1 MTNKSLINNTTSLNS
16 SFVKNY
22 YGKLERIDE
31 TLPFYV
37 AYEYAFTDD
46 EGSVDT
52 TYRYKSYES
61 YENFYETIKNE
72 KPENMRWYE
81 IMKENN
87 PVVECYDLDAKL
99 NDKNERNNLMFKRYL
114 EIGEDAMIDEFKYH
128 RKRFIETHY
137 PLYDEKETFA
147 ISTSCSNDKFSA
159 HITVRNGFYFQD
171 VSKLKIMMIEFDNY
185 IKDHK
190 FVLDLSIYSR
200 NRCMRML
207 NNTKYG
213 QKRFLKR
220 HRYSSGLDE
229 KDFLFSYVK
238 PDDKLFEIK
247 SKSCDTKVFK
257 KKENSYDTSKDY
269 EKMTQLLNLINSDC
283 NQSKWSVIGQVI
295 YNITNGSDD
304 GMEQFIEWSQ
314 KDGYPDFNENK
325 CIQTWNSY
333 KQNDSYGIGNLV
345 NRAREDSPEEYA
357 ELTKKN
363 DFYSPKIVFVD
374 DEIIECA
381 EKIVND
387 CTHNNLAKIYAEYS
401 KGEIF
406 FTSGYG
412 WIIFNKE
419 TKIWTYNNDKISL
432 IYPISSFFC
441 HIMKEYCDYFF
452 KKDNK
457 IEMTKKEEE
466 EFINKTKSLM
476 KMKRE
481 VGNSGFIKGIIE
493 QIQSLLTKDN
503 TFIDNF
509 DNKPNLFA
517 FSDGKCID
525 LLKNGEMRDIV
536 KEDFIMTTC
545 GYPYPKRDEIYIE
558 KWNTIINSLSND
570 PEQLKSIKSL
580 MSLSLWGENKN
591 EIFAQLTG
599 SGGNGKGLL
608 DTGMKTVYGKYYQ
621 SISAS
626 QLTEYEKD
634 TQRANPELASCRFAR
649 LVMASEPQDSGS
661 NGKSTTLKVPTL
673 KKWTGRDIIS
683 TRFLHKDT
691 FSFTAKFILMM
702 QLNDLLDLSINDEAI
717 KRRMKV
723 VELPFKF
730 VINDGRTLAENEKY
744 RDETLKD
751 TISQEKYR
759 DALFYILLNTWLEN
773 KGIFY
778 ESKRVKEFTNE
789 FFENQNP
796 VKLWFDEHYENDDSG
811 RITATD
817 MFNSFKNDNYE
828 SILNTTSFGRL
839 LKECC
844 KSKRGK
850 SGIFFLCKKKS
861 AEHPLYL

>member
-1 MTNKSLINNTTSLNS
+1 MTNTNHQIININSLNS
-16 SFVKNY
+16 CFAKY
-22 YGKLERIDE
+22 YNSHLYDVDE
-31 TLPFYV
+31 KLPFVV
-37 AYEYAFTDD
+37 AYEYAYLDNEKINTI
-46 EGSVDT
+46 
-52 TYRYKSYES
+52 YKYKSYES
-61 YENFYETIKNE
+61 YEKFYEITKDEIHGNK
-72 KPENMRWYE
+72 RWYE

-87 PVVECYDLDAKL
+87 PVIECYDLDAKL
-99 NDKNERNNLMFKRYL
+99 DDKNETNRLMFQKYK
-114 EIGEDAMIDEFKYH
+114 EIGEDTVIDEFKHH
-128 RKRFIETHY
+128 RKTFIETYY
-137 PLYDEKETFA
+137 PSYDEKETFA
-147 ISTSCSNDKFSA
+147 ISTACNDKKFSI
-159 HITVRNGFYFQD
+159 HISVRNGFCFQD
-171 VSKLKIMMIEFDNY
+171 VVKLKIMMTRFNEYLTQYNY
-185 IKDHK
+185 N
-190 FVLDLSIYSR
+190 LDLSIYSK

-207 NNTKYG
+207 GNTKYG
-213 QKRFLKR
+213 QNRFLKK
-220 HRYSSGLDE
+220 HRYSSAIDE
-229 KDFLFSYVK
+229 KLFLFSYIQ
-238 PDDKLFEIK
+238 PTDKIFYINTSPKINIE
-247 SKSCDTKVFK
+247 KVISFDK
-257 KKENSYDTSKDY
+257 SKDY
-269 EKMTQLLNLINSDC
+269 EQMTKLLNLTNSDTTQI
-283 NQSKWSVIGQVI
+283 NWSTTGQVI
-295 YNITNGSDD
+295 YNITDGSND
-304 GMEQFIEWSQ
+304 GLEQFIQWSQ
-314 KDGYPDFNENK
+314 KDAYVDFNEND
-325 CIQTWNSY
+325 CIKTWNSY
-333 KQNDSYGIGNLV
+333 KKNENYGLGFLV
-345 NRAREDSPEEYA
+345 NRAKEDSPQEY
-357 ELTKKN
+357 LS
-363 DFYSPKIVFVD
+363 YRPKLIFID
-374 DEIIECA
+374 DDIIECGK
-381 EKIVND
+381 KIYND
-387 CTHNNLAKIYAEYS
+387 CTHNNLAKIYSDYS

-419 TKIWTYNNDKISL
+419 TKIWTYNNDKVSL

-476 KMKRE
+476 KIKRE

-525 LLKNGEMRDIV
+525 LLKSGEMRDIV
-536 KEDFIMTTC
+536 KEDFIMTTS

-621 SISAS
+621 SINAC

-634 TQRANPELASCRFAR
+634 SQRANSELASCRFAR

-661 NGKSTTLKVPTL
+661 NGKSTTLKVPVL

-683 TRFLHKDT
+683 TRFLHKDS

-773 KGIFY
+773 KGSFY

-817 MFNSFKNDNYE
+817 MFNAFKNDNYE
-828 SILNTTSFGRL
+828 SILNTMSFGRL

-844 KSKRGK
+844 KIKK
-850 SGIFFLCKKKS
+850 SNGFKYLCKKKPT
-861 AEHPLYL
+861 EHPLYL

>member
-1 MTNKSLINNTTSLNS
+1 
-16 SFVKNY
+16 
-22 YGKLERIDE
+22 
-31 TLPFYV
+31 
-37 AYEYAFTDD
+37 
-46 EGSVDT
+46 
-52 TYRYKSYES
+52 
-61 YENFYETIKNE
+61 
-72 KPENMRWYE
+72 
-81 IMKENN
+81 
-87 PVVECYDLDAKL
+87 
-99 NDKNERNNLMFKRYL
+99 
-114 EIGEDAMIDEFKYH
+114 
-128 RKRFIETHY
+128 
-137 PLYDEKETFA
+137 
-147 ISTSCSNDKFSA
+147 
-159 HITVRNGFYFQD
+159 
-171 VSKLKIMMIEFDNY
+171 
-185 IKDHK
+185 
-190 FVLDLSIYSR
+190 
-200 NRCMRML
+200 
-207 NNTKYG
+207 
-213 QKRFLKR
+213 
-220 HRYSSGLDE
+220 
-229 KDFLFSYVK
+229 
-238 PDDKLFEIK
+238 
-247 SKSCDTKVFK
+247 
-257 KKENSYDTSKDY
+257 
-269 EKMTQLLNLINSDC
+269 
-283 NQSKWSVIGQVI
+283 
-295 YNITNGSDD
+295 
-304 GMEQFIEWSQ
+304 
-314 KDGYPDFNENK
+314 
-325 CIQTWNSY
+325 
-333 KQNDSYGIGNLV
+333 
-345 NRAREDSPEEYA
+345 
-357 ELTKKN
+357 
-363 DFYSPKIVFVD
+363 
-374 DEIIECA
+374 
-381 EKIVND
+381 
-387 CTHNNLAKIYAEYS
+387 
-401 KGEIF
+401 
-406 FTSGYG
+406 
-412 WIIFNKE
+412 
-419 TKIWTYNNDKISL
+419 
-432 IYPISSFFC
+432 
-441 HIMKEYCDYFF
+441 
-452 KKDNK
+452 
-457 IEMTKKEEE
+457 
-466 EFINKTKSLM
+466 
-476 KMKRE
+476 
-481 VGNSGFIKGIIE
+481 
-493 QIQSLLTKDN
+493 
-503 TFIDNF
+503 
-509 DNKPNLFA
+509 
-517 FSDGKCID
+517 
-525 LLKNGEMRDIV
+525 
-536 KEDFIMTTC
+536 
-545 GYPYPKRDEIYIE
+545 
-558 KWNTIINSLSND
+558 
-570 PEQLKSIKSL
+570 